1 MTAKIKEIY
10 SCSKCGAQSSKWSG
24 RCHECGAWG
33 TMESEIKENESP
45 KKTARSHAKPADIID
60 LKSLKEE
67 DFSKM
72 SFAWSEAERVL
83 GGGIVPGSLILFSG
97 EPGIG
102 KSTMLAQIADKL
114 SKNYKVL
121 YISGEESAGQVKARL
136 QRLNC
141 SIENIKFVSE
151 TNLEKIASLL
161 SSYKPDLAI
170 VDSIQTIHS
179 SIIESEPGNLSQ
191 IRGCA
196 SQFLEISKQ
205 ENISVILIGHITKD
219 GQVAGP
225 KSLEHIVDTV
235 LYLESDL
242 SNNYTVLKST
252 KNRFGSTSEIG
263 LFEMTGTGFRAV
275 KESADI
281 FISKEINEMSGSVIS
296 SVIEGTRPFLLD
308 IQALVSKTIFGYPQ
322 RKSAGFDLNRLQVL
336 TAVISKR
343 TKLNLVSKDIIL
355 NIVGGLKMSDPAL
368 DLAVCL
374 AIISSGLNL
383 KVNRQTLV
391 LGEVGLGGEVRS
403 ISKIDAR
410 VNSAIKLG
418 FKQLVI
424 PQSQVK
430 LFKDTKA
437 NKDVTIVGVK
447 EIKDL
452 LEIFG

>member
-1 MTAKIKEIY
+1 MTAKLKEIY

-24 RCHECGAWG
+24 RCLECGTWG
-33 TMESEIKENESP
+33 TMESDIKEEESS
-45 KKTARSHAKPADIID
+45 KKTARSQAKPADIID
-60 LKSLKEE
+60 LKLLKEE
-67 DFSKM
+67 EFSKM
-72 SFAWSEAERVL
+72 RFAWIEAERVL
-83 GGGIVPGSLILFSG
+83 GGGIVPGSLTLFSG

-114 SKNYKVL
+114 AKNYKVL
-121 YISGEESAGQVKARL
+121 YISGEESAGQVKVRL
-136 QRLNC
+136 ERLNC

-151 TNLEKIASLL
+151 TNLERIASLL
-161 SSYKPDLAI
+161 NSYKPDLAI
-170 VDSIQTIHS
+170 VDSIQAIYS
-179 SIIESEPGNLSQ
+179 GIIDSEPGNLSQ

-196 SQFLEISKQ
+196 SHFLEISKQ

-263 LFEMTGTGFRAV
+263 LFEMTGNGFKAV

-281 FISKEINEMSGSVIS
+281 FISKEITEMSGSVIS
-296 SVIEGTRPFLLD
+296 SVIEGTRPLLLD

-343 TKLNLVSKDIIL
+343 TKLNLVSKDIVL
-355 NIVGGLKMSDPAL
+355 NIVGGLKINDTAL

-383 KVNRQTLV
+383 KVDRQTLV
-391 LGEVGLGGEVRS
+391 LGEVGLGGELRS
-403 ISKIDAR
+403 ISKIDTR
-410 VNSAIKLG
+410 VKSAIKLG
-418 FKQLVI
+418 FKQIII

-437 NKDVTIVGVK
+437 NKDINIIGIK
-447 EIKDL
+447 EIKGL
-452 LEIFG
+452 LEVFK

>member
-1 MTAKIKEIY
+1 MVSKIKEIY

-24 RCHECGAWG
+24 RCLECGAWG
-33 TMESEIKENESP
+33 TMESEIKEEENL
-45 KKTARSHAKPADIID
+45 KKSARLQAKPAEIVD

-67 DFSKM
+67 EFNKMLFS
-72 SFAWSEAERVL
+72 WPEVERVF
-83 GGGIVPGSLILFSG
+83 GGGIVPGSLTLFSG

-102 KSTMLAQIADKL
+102 KSTILAQIADSLAK
-114 SKNYKVL
+114 KYKVL
-121 YISGEESAGQVKARL
+121 YISGEESAGQVKGRL
-136 QRLNC
+136 KRLNC
-141 SIENIKFVSE
+141 DIENIKFVSE
-151 TNLEKIASLL
+151 TNLEKIAALL
-161 SSYKPDLAI
+161 QSYKPDLAI
-170 VDSIQTIHS
+170 VDSIQTIYS
-179 SIIESEPGNLSQ
+179 SIIESEPGNLAQ

-205 ENISVILIGHITKD
+205 ANVSIILIGHITKD

-252 KNRFGSTSEIG
+252 KNRFGSISEIG
-263 LFEMTGTGFRAV
+263 LFEMTGTGFKEI

-281 FISKEINEMSGSVIS
+281 FISKDNANISGSVIS

-308 IQALVSKTIFGYPQ
+308 IQALVTKTIFGYPQ

-336 TAVISKR
+336 SAVISKR
-343 TKLNLVSKDIIL
+343 TKLNLVSQDIVL
-355 NIVGGLKMSDPAL
+355 NIVGGLKISDPAL

-374 AIISSGLNL
+374 AIMSSALNL
-383 KVNRQTLV
+383 KVDRKTLV

-403 ISKIDAR
+403 ISKIDHR
-410 VNSAIKLG
+410 VSSAIKLG
-418 FKQLVI
+418 FAQVI
-424 PQSQVK
+424 APQSQVSLIK
-430 LFKDTKA
+430 NNLK
-437 NKDVTIVGVK
+437 NKDINIVGVR

-452 LEIFG
+452 IDIFS